1 VEKALKMPYT
11 MTSLREEI
19 LEAKA
24 LLLQIATSLKD
35 VVSQLEDVNGN
46 LESIQKTDFGCP
58 PE

>member
-1 VEKALKMPYT
+1 MPYT